1 MIKDGEQQF
10 CLIQAFMAYC
20 RLRLVKERI
29 NIFIDPNKCLSA
41 SKVLPIAIAAIQT
54 ELEEA
59 NKNLSELDE
68 LISRV
73 SIEEFSN
80 EITIQCPFVVSWYL
94 RNIKYF
100 NFHYL
105 LQLKTK
111 PKHTNFHH
119 VCIAMGA
126 LGLVTFLLSK
136 MYIT

>member
-1 MIKDGEQQF
+1 M
-10 CLIQAFMAYC
+10 IQAFIAYC

-41 SKVLPIAIAAIQT
+41 SKVLPIAVAATLT

-59 NKNLSELDE
+59 NKNLSELEE
-68 LISRV
+68 LILRV
-73 SIEEFSN
+73 SPEKFSN
-80 EITIQCPFVVSWYL
+80 EITVQCHFVVSWYL

-105 LQLKTK
+105 LQLKIK
-111 PKHTNFHH
+111 PKHTNLHNI
-119 VCIAMGA
+119 CIAMGA
-126 LGLVTFLLSK
+126 LGLVTLLLSK

>member
-1 MIKDGEQQF
+1 
-10 CLIQAFMAYC
+10 MAYC

-29 NIFIDPNKCLSA
+29 NIFIDPNKSLSA
-41 SKVLPIAIAAIQT
+41 SKVLPIAVAATLT
-54 ELEEA
+54 ELEEV

-68 LISRV
+68 LILRV
-73 SIEEFSN
+73 GAEKFSN
-80 EITIQCPFVVSWYL
+80 EITIQRHFVVSWYL

-105 LQLKTK
+105 LQLKIK
-111 PKHTNFHH
+111 PKHINLHH

-126 LGLVTFLLSK
+126 LGLMTLLLSK